1 MKIINEFE
9 ENKNEEN
16 SQAMK
21 KYMKDK
27 FEFLGIKSPLRKGLQ
42 REFLKGIDKKAPI
55 DKSLVQILWK
65 KDKREYQYLAIDY
78 LVKENKKLQREDMDF
93 IEELITTKSWWD
105 SVDLI
110 ASHLVG
116 EICKMYPELVD
127 EYILKWTTDE
137 DIWLRRT
144 SILYQLKYKGNL
156 DVEILEKVIKVNS
169 NDGEFFIRKAIGW
182 SLREYSKTNKEW
194 VRDFIDNNELSNL
207 SVREASKYI

>member
-1 MKIINEFE
+1 MEIINKFE

-27 FEFLGIKSPLRKGLQ
+27 FEFLGIKSPLRKELQ
-42 REFLKGIDKKAPI
+42 REFLKEIDKKAPI

-65 KDKREYQYLAIDY
+65 EDEREYQYLAIDY
-78 LVKENKKLQREDMDF
+78 LVKEKKKLQRKDMIF
-93 IEELITTKSWWD
+93 LEELITTKSWWD

-127 EYILKWTTDE
+127 EYILKWSTDE
-137 DIWLRRT
+137 DMWLRRT

-156 DVEILEKVIKVNS
+156 DVEILEKVIKANS

-182 SLREYSKTNKEW
+182 SLREYSKTNREW